1 MDRRAS
7 SSRWGWG
14 AVEKAVEKRESAKEG
29 NVRTWPPGVD
39 RRDAE
44 ASLHKWPPLV
54 DRRDADA
61 IVEKWPPRVDR
72 RKWPL
77 RLDRRVWP
85 PRVGRRA
92 DSSRWGWGAVEKKR
106 EKEE

>member
-1 MDRRAS
+1 MDRRAFEVWPPRVGRRDS
-7 SSRWGWG
+7 SGRWGWG
-14 AVEKAVEKRESAKEG
+14 AVEKAVEKRESEKEG
-29 NVRTWPPGVD
+29 NVGTWPPGVD

-44 ASLHKWPPLV
+44 ASLHEWPPL
-54 DRRDADA
+54 
-61 IVEKWPPRVDR
+61 VDR